1 LNLATGKREVTDRVQ
16 DGKLVKEFTY
26 DDDEVA
32 PGGTG
37 SG

>member
-1 LNLATGKREVTDRVQ
+1 LNLATGKREVMDRVQ
-16 DGKLVKEFTY
+16 EFTY